1 MDPPP
6 SYHEILSSLIKV
18 NKCKYELEIQNYDL
32 KKQMEQLKQ
41 ELHTIKSAYTIVKK
55 NELLLVSILQQ
66 SKL

>member
-6 SYHEILSSLIKV
+6 SYHKILSRLITV
-18 NKCKYELEIQNYDL
+18 NNRKYELEVQNYDL

-41 ELHTIKSAYTIVKK
+41 ELYTIKTAYSTVKK